1 MPGAQPKG
9 NLIMNFQKAHP
20 ETLPVPIEGL
30 KAIYQVLTALIA
42 VDTEEKFLIPSITVK
57 NATMLASSLSK
68 ALLDAGYDPND
79 PVQL

>member
-1 MPGAQPKG
+1 
-9 NLIMNFQKAHP
+9 MNFQKAHP
-20 ETLPVPIEGL
+20 ETLPVPVEGL
-30 KAIYQVLTALIA
+30 KAIYQVLTALIG